1 LRLAYGSTKRFAA
14 KARLQAAIDHI
25 NLQFGRDTV
34 RTVRTVRQGCRRQ
47 APSPRRRAR
56 PLLHHA
62 LNACLSLAAF

>member
-1 LRLAYGSTKRFAA
+1 LRLAYGSTKRFAK

-25 NLQFGRDTV
+25 NLQFGRD
-34 RTVRTVRQGCRRQ
+34 TVRTVRQGCRRQ

-62 LNACLSLAAF
+62 LNACLSLAGL